1 MKQRAFVSIGSN
13 QNAARQIATA
23 LRRLEQTFGALQ
35 VSTVYQNPAVGFEG
49 DDFLNLVVGFDS
61 ELGVEGTARVLRDI
75 EAEQGRD
82 RSLPKFSS
90 RVIDLDLLLLDD
102 FVGTVAGTQLPRDEI
117 LKYAFV
123 LCPLAELIGSQK
135 HPEVNQTY
143 WALWRHMENQM
154 DLNKTAMTP
163 VDLQW

>member
-82 RSLPKFSS
+82 RSQPKFSS
-90 RVIDLDLLLLDD
+90 RVIDLDLLLYGDETGD
-102 FVGTVAGTQLPRDEI
+102 FNGVVLPRDEI

-123 LCPLAELIGSQK
+123 LCPLAELIGERV
-135 HPEVNQTY
+135 HPIAGRSYRE
-143 WALWRHMENQM
+143 LWREFGANQQG
-154 DLNKTAMTP
+154 MTP
-163 VDLQW
+163 VSLQW